1 MPAMGKRSLKTVVN
15 IPIRCALSKALVNT
29 TRQRRCSS
37 FMMTFQRRIRRIRR
51 ITDQRYSNTRKHL
64 MKMVKIKKLRLIR
77 ITGGT
82 VPART
87 STAT

>member
-1 MPAMGKRSLKTVVN
+1 
-15 IPIRCALSKALVNT
+15 
-29 TRQRRCSS
+29 
-37 FMMTFQRRIRRIRR
+37 MTFQRRIRRIRR
-51 ITDQRYSNTRKHL
+51 ITDQRYLNTRKHL

-82 VPART
+82 VPARI